1 MTTGFAFT
9 AVTALAAGGSAALLL
24 WTASRLGLP
33 RWVGWSFAA
42 FVFLNP
48 MLFLYGANGQSEGV
62 AAPFL
67 IGAVCFLTLYWKGE
81 RLYVGVA
88 ESRSPAD
95 SSASTRRCPTA
106 PRSSWRWPAASS
118 GASSRRGGSARGD
131 GVPVEG
137 LGLALLLPSLFV
149 GVLWLAVNA
158 AVMKDPLAFTH
169 GRMRVSSRTNGGRK
183 WLAPGP
189 YGQAGDLAGTIGY
202 TAEITSPFLVP
213 IAALLVLRALDGRL
227 RRVNSLSLVVLAFS
241 VPAGMI
247 APLVYRGLSAGF
259 PRYVMFPLFVAAGWG
274 LFEIATS
281 ASRRR
286 AVAVIFAGWVLA
298 AGGVIWL
305 ISSPDLAPDSE
316 NAVLESV
323 LTGKD
328 AKQLHFNNWV
338 LRARPIARFL
348 EQGPFAEG
356 AIVAADQDR
365 AYAIAYNL
373 PLADLGH
380 LMLTP
385 DRRFKRAIADPRR
398 YGVKYLL
405 VPKPA
410 VVPDDAIVRRGPACG
425 PGRSRASASS
435 PTLRGLGA
443 TSSGGSTVFCRRL
456 PNGTVVDD
464 RAALRAP
471 TTNGSGLRVP
481 SLVSVVAPMINEEET
496 INVFYERT
504 STALAGY
511 RHEIVLVDDGST
523 DSTPRLLAELAAKD
537 DRVRPVYLSRN
548 FGHQAALTAGLD
560 HARGDA
566 VVSIDADLQDPPEL
580 IPKLIDHWRSGSDV
594 VHAVRGL
601 AARRAA
607 LEGQGQARVLP
618 RVLPALRGRLPERLG
633 RLPALRSPRARRR
646 PADARAAPVH
656 PRHGRLGRIHPDV
669 GSLRSRPPLRG
680 RDKYPLPKLFTFAV
694 DGIVS
699 FSNVRCNS
707 RRSSEWWFSP
717 SRCCSFRRSWCC
729 G

>member
-1 MTTGFAFT
+1 MSTVVANRGLAALTRAPSVATRRGARDSWLLFALVFAAELAFGLWMNSRGIHPNDAASRASLALTALYGSDPHLSAIGFLWMPLTTLLELGTTALFPYWQGVVTTGFAFT

-67 IGAVCFLTLYWKGE
+67 IGAVCFLTLYWHTGE
-81 RLYVGVA
+81 RLYVGASGVA
-88 ESRSPAD
+88 LAGGFLCVYEAVPYGAALFVALAGGIFWGVESNGWIRQG
-95 SSASTRRCPTA
+95 R
-106 PRSSWRWPAASS
+106 WRA
-118 GASSRRGGSARGD
+118 
-131 GVPVEG
+131 VEG
-137 LGLALLLPSLFV
+137 LGLALVLPSLFV
-149 GVLWLAVNA
+149 GVLWLAVNG

-169 GRMRVSSRTNGGRK
+169 GPYASFEQNKRLGA

-189 YGQAGDLAGTIGY
+189 YGQAGDFAGTIAY
-202 TAEITSPFLVP
+202 TAEITWPFLVP

-227 RRVNSLSLVVLAFS
+227 RRVNSLSLVVLALS

-286 AVAVIFAGWVLA
+286 AVGVIFAGWVLA

-373 PLADLGH
+373 PLADLDH

-410 VVPDDAIVRRGPACG
+410 VVPDDAIVRARPRLWDGHE
-425 PGRSRASASS
+425 PGFRLVTDFARSRSDEQW
-435 PTLRGLGA
+435 
-443 TSSGGSTVFCRRL
+443 RL
-456 PNGTVVDD
+456 
-464 RAALRAP
+464 
-471 TTNGSGLRVP
+471 
-481 SLVSVVAPMINEEET
+481 
-496 INVFYERT
+496 Y
-504 STALAGY
+504 
-511 RHEIVLVDDGST
+511 
-523 DSTPRLLAELAAKD
+523 
-537 DRVRPVYLSRN
+537 
-548 FGHQAALTAGLD
+548 
-560 HARGDA
+560 
-566 VVSIDADLQDPPEL
+566 
-580 IPKLIDHWRSGSDV
+580 
-594 VHAVRGL
+594 
-601 AARRAA
+601 
-607 LEGQGQARVLP
+607 
-618 RVLPALRGRLPERLG
+618 RVLPASSDREGGR
-633 RLPALRSPRARRR
+633 
-646 PADARAAPVH
+646 
-656 PRHGRLGRIHPDV
+656 
-669 GSLRSRPPLRG
+669 
-680 RDKYPLPKLFTFAV
+680 
-694 DGIVS
+694 
-699 FSNVRCNS
+699 
-707 RRSSEWWFSP
+707 
-717 SRCCSFRRSWCC
+717 
-729 G
+729 